1 MTKLNLKII
10 NLDGVYLQKEIDM
23 LIVKTT
29 AGELGILHN
38 HQPLITN
45 IEISKLTLKN
55 ENVYTDYA
63 IAGGT
68 LFVNEEGCKIITSA
82 IESQSEID
90 IQRAK
95 RARDR
100 AKKRLDHPDISEIDL
115 KRAEI
120 ALKRALNRLSLSE

>member
-1 MTKLNLKII
+1 MNKLKLTII
-10 NLDGVYLQKEIDM
+10 NLDGIYLQTEVDM
-23 LIVKTT
+23 LIVRTT
-29 AGELGILHN
+29 AGELGILHD

-45 IEISKLTLKN
+45 IEISKLTLKDDEIYN
-55 ENVYTDYA
+55 DYA

-68 LFVNEEGCKIITSA
+68 LFISENECRIITSA

-100 AKKRLDHPDISEIDL
+100 AKKRLAEPTLPDFDI

-120 ALKRALNRLSLSE
+120 ALKRALNRLDLSE